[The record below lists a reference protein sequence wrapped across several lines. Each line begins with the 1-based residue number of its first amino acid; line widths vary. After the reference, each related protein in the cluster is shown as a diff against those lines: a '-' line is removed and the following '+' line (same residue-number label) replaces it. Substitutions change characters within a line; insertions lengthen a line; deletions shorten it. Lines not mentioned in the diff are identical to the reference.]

1 MFDARIATGVRVP
14 WVLVVRIPVPVDK
27 AETTDG
33 AWLPVVTD
41 GIGAAAAAF
50 LLTVVATL
58 FRVVV
63 DVHSSGNEER
73 MIGVWCRT
81 NPHSSLRV
89 LLG

>member
-1 MFDARIATGVRVP
+1 MRGP
-14 WVLVVRIPVPVDK
+14 WVLVVRIPVPVDN

-41 GIGAAAAAF
+41 GTGAAAAVP
-50 LLTVVATL
+50 LLAVVAAL

-63 DVHSSGNEER
+63 EIHSSGNDER